1 MIVLTGKD
9 AGVIRVVFE
18 IFKKQIDMLREN
30 TDHPP
35 GCGCKDCDEFDATVG
50 YLYTLGKE

>member
-18 IFKKQIDMLREN
+18 IFKKQSDMLREKS
-30 TDHPP
+30 DHKR
-35 GCGCKDCDEFDATVG
+35 GCGCKDCDEFDAAVG
-50 YLYTLGKE
+50 YLNTLGKE